1 MSLGYEKN
9 GMGDEVKLN
18 RLNACVKRLS
28 IYVLMVIL
36 MILSQ
41 TLDTKIVCAQAK
53 DQNLESS
60 KLPEGVSVQEYEAI
74 MKSFQS
80 STPTTAKPTNANAP
94 SIINLSTQ
102 PYTQPT
108 VPSIQRSSQNN
119 PSLINTS
126 LILDVATAYFDHDRN
141 TSLGAHD
148 PNTTGFNLQQLELHM
163 QSNVDPY
170 LSMQTNIVFSQ
181 FGVEVEEAYAN
192 TTNLPMA
199 LKLKAGQFLTAFGRL
214 NPTHPHQWHFLD
226 QPWVNGLFFGGE
238 GSRGLGSELSILM
251 PLPWYVEVLS
261 SLTEAKN
268 ACCARSFLGSQ
279 SLPTRNVG
287 DLLVT
292 SAIKQFFDLS
302 SSMGFFWGLSAQFGP
317 NPTGQNNRTEIY
329 GTDIYLRYRPVQS
342 VERRSLSLHGEWM
355 YRRQQRPGSVLVDQG
370 GHLSL
375 IAQIFLRWE
384 TAIRLEK
391 IIGQSDP
398 LLDPTWG
405 RPEDRYSFQLTFFPT
420 HFSRVRLQLQH
431 MQTSQMPSG
440 FGIMLGLET
449 MIGTH
454 GAHDY

>member
-1 MSLGYEKN
+1 MKDKMYWMISVLIYLG
-9 GMGDEVKLN
+9 
-18 RLNACVKRLS
+18 
-28 IYVLMVIL
+28 L
-36 MILSQ
+36 MIQ
-41 TLDTKIVCAQAK
+41 VQAK
-53 DQNLESS
+53 DQTQI
-60 KLPEGVSVQEYEAI
+60 PEGVSAEEYEAI
-74 MKSFQS
+74 MKTFPKSTQA
-80 STPTTAKPTNANAP
+80 TPTQATSTQATSTQAT
-94 SIINLSTQ
+94 STQ
-102 PYTQPT
+102 PTSTQA
-108 VPSIQRSSQNN
+108 IQRSVQNN

-126 LILDVATAYFDHDRN
+126 LILDVATAYFDHDTN

-192 TTNLPMA
+192 TTNLPMG

-238 GSRGLGSELSILM
+238 GSRGLGSEMSILM
-251 PLPWYVEVLS
+251 PLPWYVEVLT

-279 SLPTRNVG
+279 TLPTRNVG

-302 SSMGFFWGLSAQFGP
+302 TNMGLFWGVSAQFGP

-329 GTDIYLRYRPVQS
+329 GTDLYLRYRPVQS
-342 VERRSLSLHGEWM
+342 AERRSLSLHGEWM
-355 YRRQQRPGSVLVDQG
+355 YRRQQRPGTILIDQG
-370 GHLSL
+370 GHLSI

-384 TAIRLEK
+384 TAIRFEK
-391 IIGQSDP
+391 IIGQADP

-420 HFSRVRLQLQH
+420 HFSRLRFQLQH
-431 MQTSQMPSG
+431 MQTSQMQSG
-440 FGIMLGLET
+440 FGVMLGLET
-449 MIGTH
+449 LIGTH
-454 GAHDY
+454 GAHQY